1 MGLEVSVVVVI
12 VGSVLLAIMNS
23 SGVMWTLDEWVYL
36 YTHTH
41 RFWHL
46 LHVYNAYPSSTI

>member
-23 SGVMWTLDEWVYL
+23 SGVMWTLDE
-36 YTHTH
+36 
-41 RFWHL
+41 
-46 LHVYNAYPSSTI
+46 